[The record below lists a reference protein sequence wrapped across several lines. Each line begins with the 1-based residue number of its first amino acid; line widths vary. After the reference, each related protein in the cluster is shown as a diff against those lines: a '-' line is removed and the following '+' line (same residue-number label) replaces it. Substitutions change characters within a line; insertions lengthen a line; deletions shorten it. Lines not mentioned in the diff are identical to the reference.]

1 MAMMCKAKSDD
12 AFDPCRGLTLFHEKS
27 FVVIEDDEK
36 CQCNIYRIIYRK
48 QLSFKDGSM
57 LNYDTPMF
65 CADEK
70 VLTQVSQAISK
81 KFKV

>member
-1 MAMMCKAKSDD
+1 MMCKASLNDV
-12 AFDPCRGLTLFHEKS
+12 FDPCRGLTLFSEKHS
-27 FVVIEDDEK
+27 VIIEDDEI
-36 CQCNIYRIIYRK
+36 CHCNIYRVIYRK
-48 QLSFKDGSM
+48 QLAFEDGTK

-70 VLTQVSQAISK
+70 VLTQVSQSISK